1 MAIMLKGP
9 DTFYKCPKCGNI
21 LSKGSVI
28 DGNPLVGTFFSDEKK
43 LSPFDPEY
51 PEIGKCKR
59 CGNLLWLDES
69 NIVGSDK
76 KIILYNTRILLSQ
89 RARFIDIEDYFK
101 ALDLGMGYNREKE
114 VYLRKQIWWEH
125 NDRLLERGRMFKD
138 KNDEIKW
145 ENNLKRLLELLI
157 DEDPTE
163 KIMKAEIYRNLG
175 HFEDCQ
181 NVLKSY
187 TFKENQWKLPQML
200 KECLEK
206 KRWTFT
212 YQEFYIEAD
221 ITKCI

>member
-1 MAIMLKGP
+1 MVKGP
-9 DTFYKCPKCGNI
+9 DTYYKCPKCGNI
-21 LSKGSVI
+21 LSKGSI
-28 DGNPLVGTFFSDEKK
+28 KDGNPLVGTFFSDEKK
-43 LSPFDPEY
+43 LLPFDPEY

-59 CGNLLWLDES
+59 CGNLIWLDES
-69 NIVGSDK
+69 NVVGSDK

-138 KNDEIKW
+138 KKDEIKW

-157 DEDPTE
+157 EEDPTE
-163 KIMKAEIYRNLG
+163 KIMKAEIFRNLG
-175 HFEDCQ
+175 RFDDCMY
-181 NVLKSY
+181 VLKSY

-206 KRWTFT
+206 NRWTFT
-212 YQEFYIEAD
+212 YHEIYIEAD
-221 ITKCI
+221 MTKCI

>member
-1 MAIMLKGP
+1 MLKGP
-9 DTFYKCPKCGNI
+9 DTYYKCPKCGNI

-69 NIVGSDK
+69 NVVGSDK
-76 KIILYNTRILLSQ
+76 KIILYNARLLLSQ
-89 RARFIDIEDYFK
+89 RARFIDIEDYFV

-125 NDRLLERGRMFKD
+125 NDRLLDRGRMFKD
-138 KNDEIKW
+138 KKDEIKW

-187 TFKENQWKLPQML
+187 TFKENLWKLPQML

-212 YQEFYIEAD
+212 YQEFYIEGD
-221 ITKCI
+221 ITNCI